1 MSSAR
6 ENPSDERDR
15 SSVEKLAAGLI
26 GSGVVKEA
34 TSRALAA
41 RERAVEMQEL
51 TMGALNLPT
60 AAVIDR
66 LTRRV
71 RSVALRLEGIEDAL
85 DRLEDRIDEAAD
97 AGRPADTAGHDA
109 IIERLEAIER
119 RLEQLHK
126 ADGSR

>member
-26 GSGVVKEA
+26 GSGVVREA

-85 DRLEDRIDEAAD
+85 DRLEDRIDESAD
-97 AGRPADTAGHDA
+97 AKPADSAGHDA

-119 RLEQLHK
+119 RLEQLHG